1 MKQPRASPLLH
12 PLFPIS
18 LFVLLAN
25 DLCWKSAYPN
35 WLTGKLS
42 DVAGLVVL
50 PVFLTVFF
58 PDHKKNT
65 LLLCALFFIWWKSP
79 LSEPVIHFFNNRL
92 SIPVCRVVDYT
103 DLIALGVLPLA
114 GRIKP
119 VSYNLPA
126 TLQAGLRTAL
136 AVVTFVSLC
145 STSVPYREGLG
156 YGLRENEMG
165 FYERFQSTKTE
176 EELVQ
181 SLKDKG
187 LAVYREEVRYYPVRN
202 GENLYYRLPAT
213 NDTTVNW
220 IPVPQSKDSAIFLR
234 RVSTPFYVIPFYV
247 LEGDTLKNI
256 EFTIST
262 NNKKK
267 KKSTVYLESF
277 QTARSEKYRDF
288 YYGKKRKLYKKQFEK
303 LF

>member
-1 MKQPRASPLLH
+1 MKRPASLLLH
-12 PLFPIS
+12 PLFLLN

-25 DLCWKSAYPN
+25 DLCWKAAYHN

-58 PDHKKNT
+58 PSQRRW
-65 LLLCALFFIWWKSP
+65 LLLLSGFVFTWWKSP
-79 LSEPVIHFFNNRL
+79 LSETTILFFNDRL
-92 SIPVCRVVDYT
+92 SLPVSRVVDYT
-103 DLIALGVLPLA
+103 DLFTLVVLPLA

-119 VSYNLPA
+119 VSCNLQA
-126 TLQAGLRTAL
+126 TLRAGLQGVL

-145 STSVPYREGLG
+145 ATSVPYREGLG

-165 FYERFQSTKTE
+165 FYEHFHSTKTE

-202 GENLYYRLPAT
+202 GENLYYRLSSP

-220 IPVPQSKDSAIFLR
+220 TPVPHSKDSVIYLR

-256 EFTIST
+256 EFTLST
-262 NNKKK
+262 NSKKK
-267 KKSTVYLESF
+267 NRSTIYLESF
-277 QTARSEKYRDF
+277 QTAQPEKYRDF
-288 YYGKKRKLYKKQFEK
+288 YYGKQRKQYKKQFEK